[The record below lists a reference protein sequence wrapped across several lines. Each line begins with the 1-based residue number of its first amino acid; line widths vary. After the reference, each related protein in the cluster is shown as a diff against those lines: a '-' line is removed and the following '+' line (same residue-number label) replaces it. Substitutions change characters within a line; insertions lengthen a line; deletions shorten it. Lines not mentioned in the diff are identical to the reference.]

1 MSNLATFETI
11 LLLFSIGVQ
20 GWFFWQAW
28 QQMGKFAQWI
38 PSEDAIK
45 IVPKRIPLAELTQT
59 NTDQLLERFYQ
70 GKLRFAEGIRLP
82 MLQAENYN
90 SAARYRLF
98 YALNRYLLKSRGV
111 VLDFALIQNLVA
123 RQEMQIRQGLK
134 QQAWIPLLIGV
145 GFTTFGVAISLFFL
159 PDLPDKII
167 TDAVYFST
175 ASIFFSGAKIIVLA
189 TIIGALLS
197 LILLG
202 WQLPT
207 VQRKALQRKNEFLT
221 LIQTEWLPQLAQD
234 TTQTLQ
240 TLQGQL
246 SGFQQNFMDNL
257 ATLEGLLSKNY
268 ETLKAQEKIAQA
280 LQEIDIMELAK
291 ANLEV
296 FQSLNESAKEL
307 AQFKEYLAQT
317 NQMVDSTSGLTEKL
331 NQFLYRTQEVEN
343 VLGEIRGIAQKS
355 EKLQNFLRSHFTELE
370 QRSQVINNAVIK
382 VDHVLD
388 KSLQELLEHTQ
399 TRIRTIRDLATQEEN
414 RLRKAFDDNQHAVG
428 KLALI
433 EPLNKNIETLKEQ
446 NNQQQS
452 AILEQLKLLNQQISS
467 NKSGQGTGF
476 FEKLWKGG

>member
-1 MSNLATFETI
+1 MSDLATFETI
-11 LLLFSIGVQ
+11 LLIISIGMQ
-20 GWFFWQAW
+20 GWFFWQTW
-28 QQMGKFAQWI
+28 QRMRKFSDWI
-38 PSEDAIK
+38 PSEELIK
-45 IVPKRIPLAELTQT
+45 IIPKRIPLLELTQT
-59 NTDQLLERFYQ
+59 STDQLLERFYQ
-70 GKLRFAEGIRLP
+70 GKLRFAEGIKLP
-82 MLQAENYN
+82 MLQADNYN
-90 SAARYRLF
+90 SAARYQLF

-111 VLDFALIQNLVA
+111 VLDFALIQNLLI

-134 QQAWIPLLIGV
+134 QRSWLPLLIGLASTII
-145 GFTTFGVAISLFFL
+145 GLGVSAFFL
-159 PDLPDKII
+159 PNLPSEIVTNAI
-167 TDAVYFST
+167 YLST
-175 ASIFFSGAKIIVLA
+175 AVLFFSGVKIIVLA
-189 TIIGALLS
+189 TIVGALLS
-197 LILLG
+197 LVLLG

-257 ATLEGLLSKNY
+257 STLEVLLNKNY

-280 LQEIDIMELAK
+280 LQEVDIMELAK
-291 ANLEV
+291 ANVKV
-296 FQSLNESAKEL
+296 FQSLNESAREL
-307 AQFKEYLAQT
+307 TQFKDYLAQT

-355 EKLQNFLRSHFTELE
+355 EKLQQFLRSHFTELE
-370 QRSQVINNAVIK
+370 QRSQVINNAVVK

-399 TRIRTIRDLATQEEN
+399 TRIRTIRELTIQEEN

-433 EPLNKNIETLKEQ
+433 EPLNQNIKALKEQ

-467 NKSGQGTGF
+467 NKSGTGTNF
-476 FEKLWKGG
+476 FKKLWRSE

>member
-1 MSNLATFETI
+1 MSDLATFETI
-11 LLLFSIGVQ
+11 LLIISIGTQ
-20 GWFFWQAW
+20 GWFFWQTW
-28 QQMGKFAQWI
+28 QRMRKFSHWI
-38 PSEDAIK
+38 PSDEAIK
-45 IVPKRIPLAELTQT
+45 IIPKHIPLSELTQT
-59 NTDQLLERFYQ
+59 STDQLLERFYQ
-70 GKLRFAEGIRLP
+70 GKLRFTEGIKLP
-82 MLQAENYN
+82 MLQTENYN
-90 SAARYRLF
+90 SASRYRLF

-111 VLDFALIQNLVA
+111 ILDFALIQNLVA

-134 QQAWIPLLIGV
+134 QQIWLPLLIGL
-145 GFTTFGVAISLFFL
+145 GFTTVGITISLFFL
-159 PDLPDKII
+159 PDLPDEIV
-167 TDAVYFST
+167 TDAIYFST
-175 ASIFFSGAKIIVLA
+175 AAAFFSSAKIAILSTA
-189 TIIGALLS
+189 IGAILS
-197 LILLG
+197 LLLLG
-202 WQLPT
+202 WRLPNA
-207 VQRKALQRKNEFLT
+207 QRKALQRKNEFLT

-257 ATLEGLLSKNY
+257 SSLEILLNKNH

-280 LQEIDIMELAK
+280 LQEVDIMELAK
-291 ANLEV
+291 ANVKV
-296 FQSLNESAKEL
+296 FQSLNESAREL
-307 AQFKEYLAQT
+307 TQFKDYLAQT

-331 NQFLYRTQEVEN
+331 NQFLHRTQEVEN

-355 EKLQNFLRSHFTELE
+355 EQLQQFLRSHFTELE

-388 KSLQELLEHTQ
+388 KSLQELREHTQ
-399 TRIRTIRDLATQEEN
+399 TRIRAIRDLAIQEEN

-433 EPLNKNIETLKEQ
+433 EPLNQNIEALKEQ

-467 NKSGQGTGF
+467 NKSGAGTNF
-476 FEKLWKGG
+476 FKKLWKSE